1 MNIFYLDKNPTTC
14 AKYHVDK
21 HVVKMILEYSQ
32 LLSTAHRKLDSNL
45 SKAKDN
51 ILYKSTHVNHP
62 SSVWVRNSSGNYKWL
77 LRLLKALHK
86 EYSFR
91 YGKIHK
97 SISLIDEL
105 CDLPKNINNGKFSD
119 PPLAMPDN
127 FKLDNAILSYRNYYV
142 NGKSHLANWKLRNNP
157 EWFKC

>member
-1 MNIFYLDKNPTTC
+1 MNIFYLDKNPTLC

-32 LLSTAHRKLDSNL
+32 LLSTAHRKLDEHL
-45 SKAKDN
+45 SQSKND

-62 SSVWVRNSSGNYKWL
+62 SSVWVRKSSGNYKWL

-91 YGKIHK
+91 YKKIHK
-97 SISLIDEL
+97 SFELIDHLNIIPSNIEKRK
-105 CDLPKNINNGKFSD
+105 CDP
-119 PPLAMPDN
+119 PPLAMPNDY
-127 FKLDNAILSYRNYYV
+127 KLDDPILSYRNYYI
-142 NGKSHLANWKLRNNP
+142 NGKSHLASWKLRNTP
-157 EWFKC
+157 TWFKC